1 MTGGTGHDSGSLTR
15 RPETA
20 DATGG
25 DGTTVLSSR
34 LRSLLAGVAVGL
46 GVVMAIEQL
55 ELTPSFPLTRKLM
68 ETQDVPVLLAVCALF
83 IGWAAWGVPAVC
95 SRWAQAITR
104 DMGTP
109 GIAAFIL
116 LAGIIV
122 AAGTHLFA
130 FDFALSRDEAMA
142 VFDAKIIASGRLIGP
157 VAAEWR
163 AFVSALQPEFRLP
176 VPGDVAWVSSYLPG
190 NAAIRAALG
199 FALSSA
205 MINAVL
211 VVAALAALLGVA
223 RKLWPEQREAWIV
236 AVVLAASSSQVL
248 FMGMTPY
255 AMSAHLALNLIWL
268 WLFLRNTPFSHLG
281 AVGVGFL
288 ATGLH
293 QFVFHPLFVAPFIA
307 QMLIERR
314 WRVGAFYSVSYA
326 AIGIF
331 WILYWQ
337 LLLAAHGIAPEAAGA
352 MGASYLGSRVE
363 ALLANFSVFGIE
375 TMAQNLLRFW
385 AWQNPLL
392 LVLLVPGFA
401 VAWRVGGIAAS
412 LAGGIVLTLAAMFIL
427 LPYQDLGWG
436 YRYVHGLIGNAALLG
451 AYGWLS
457 VTGAA
462 LPGENRAA
470 RGLMLTATAASML
483 ILLPIHA
490 NQMHRTIAPYARA
503 HAEITRSK
511 ADVVIVEALAIYYGN
526 DLVRNDPD
534 LANRPLT
541 FEISYLN
548 EALVRDLCSR
558 FRIALFKGTDA
569 ARFGIAGSDAANHS
583 DYVRLRE
590 LAAFIDSAQC
600 RDLYRT
606 R

>member
-1 MTGGTGHDSGSLTR
+1 
-15 RPETA
+15 
-20 DATGG
+20 
-25 DGTTVLSSR
+25 
-34 LRSLLAGVAVGL
+34 
-46 GVVMAIEQL
+46 
-55 ELTPSFPLTRKLM
+55 
-68 ETQDVPVLLAVCALF
+68 
-83 IGWAAWGVPAVC
+83 
-95 SRWAQAITR
+95 
-104 DMGTP
+104 
-109 GIAAFIL
+109 
-116 LAGIIV
+116 
-122 AAGTHLFA
+122 
-130 FDFALSRDEAMA
+130 
-142 VFDAKIIASGRLIGP
+142 
-157 VAAEWR
+157 
-163 AFVSALQPEFRLP
+163 
-176 VPGDVAWVSSYLPG
+176 VAWVSSYLPG

-199 FALSSA
+199 LALPSA

-211 VVAALAALLGVA
+211 VVAALVALLGVA
-223 RKLWPEQREAWIV
+223 RRLWPEQREAWIV
-236 AVVLAASSSQVL
+236 AVVLAATSSQVL

-268 WLFLRNTPFSHLG
+268 WLFLRNKPFSHVG

-293 QFVFHPLFVAPFIA
+293 QFVFHPLFVAPFIL

-314 WRVGAFYSVSYA
+314 WRVGVFYGVSYA

-375 TMAQNLLRFW
+375 TMAQNLLRFV

-392 LVLLVPGFA
+392 LVLLVPGFG
-401 VAWRVGGIAAS
+401 VAWRMGGIAAS
-412 LAGGIVLTLAAMFIL
+412 LAGGIVLTLTAMFIL

-436 YRYVHGLIGNAALLG
+436 YRYVHGLIGNAVLLG

-457 VTGAA
+457 VTGSAR
-462 LPGENRAA
+462 PGEIRVA
-470 RGLMLTATAASML
+470 RGLMLTATAVSVL
-483 ILLPIHA
+483 VLVPIHA
-490 NQMHRTIAPYARA
+490 NQMHQTIAPYARA
-503 HAEITRSK
+503 HAEMTRSK
-511 ADVVIVEALAIYYGN
+511 ADVVIVEALGIYYGN

-534 LANRPLT
+534 LTNRPLT

-548 EALVRDLCSR
+548 AAMVRDLCSR
-558 FRIALFKGTDA
+558 FRIALFKDTDA
-569 ARFGIAGSDAANHS
+569 ARFGIAGSPAANHS
-583 DYVRLRE
+583 DYVRLRD
-590 LAAFIDSAQC
+590 LASFIDSAQC